1 MASIQSSIKNKV
13 GLNVNNVL
21 LGEMSLSGCNKVA
34 IILYFYTPTN
44 TIIYIKDQI
53 FNRNYPELKYVL
65 RIIQHCM
72 KGLFDHDL
80 GIN

>member
-34 IILYFYTPTN
+34 IILYFKSFYTPTN
-44 TIIYIKDQI
+44 TIIYI
-53 FNRNYPELKYVL
+53 
-65 RIIQHCM
+65 
-72 KGLFDHDL
+72 
-80 GIN
+80 

>member
-34 IILYFYTPTN
+34 IILYFYTPTI
-44 TIIYIKDQI
+44 TIIYI
-53 FNRNYPELKYVL
+53 
-65 RIIQHCM
+65 
-72 KGLFDHDL
+72 
-80 GIN
+80 